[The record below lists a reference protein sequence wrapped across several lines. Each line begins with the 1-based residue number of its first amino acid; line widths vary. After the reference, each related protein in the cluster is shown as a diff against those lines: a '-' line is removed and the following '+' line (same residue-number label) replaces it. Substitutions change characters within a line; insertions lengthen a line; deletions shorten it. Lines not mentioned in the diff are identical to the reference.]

1 MDMTEEQMQDVAQKA
16 HESVDDLLAEMTAV
30 LEKRGHQGVRVTSF
44 SISPKAAQDN
54 APPPAPVPKPG
65 CVVLPNGTIFCG

>member
-1 MDMTEEQMQDVAQKA
+1 MTEQEMQEVAQKA

-30 LEKRGHQGVRVTSF
+30 LANRGHQGVRVTSF
-44 SISPKAAQDN
+44 SIAPNAAQAN
-54 APPPAPVPKPG
+54 ANPPAPVPKPG